1 MKVNVTKSYLD
12 LARGIINTT
21 VHGNLEEEIGEDAIF
36 SLMSCTY
43 IYSFMALTSFC
54 SSHLHSMWR
63 LPESDLKLK
72 YSQCSN
78 FEQLMTGPLREL
90 KKAIKELAI
99 QLNISPLH
107 EAKPAEW
114 RKLNE
119 LIKGY
124 RDYFIHPNPD
134 DFSEHLNETGNL
146 PWNFASEVAEEIIE
160 YFFTAAEAEIP
171 TWVRT
176 SGLKCR
182 GFEVVS
188 I

>member
-1 MKVNVTKSYLD
+1 MKVHVTKSYLD
-12 LARGIINTT
+12 MARAVINTT
-21 VHGNLEEEIGEDAIF
+21 LHGNSEEELGEDAMY

-54 SSHLHSMWR
+54 SSHLHSMWGS
-63 LPESDLKLK
+63 PDSDLKSK
-72 YSQCSN
+72 YSHCSN
-78 FEQLMTGPLREL
+78 FEELMTGPLKEL
-90 KKAIKELAI
+90 KKSIKELSI
-99 QLNISPLH
+99 QLNIPPLH

-160 YFFTAAEAEIP
+160 YFFSATGAKVP
-171 TWVRT
+171 SWVRT
-176 SGLKCR
+176 SGLNCK

>member
-1 MKVNVTKSYLD
+1 MKVHVTKSYLD
-12 LARGIINTT
+12 MARMVINTT
-21 VHGNLEEEIGEDAIF
+21 MHGNPEKELGEDAMF
-36 SLMSCTY
+36 GLMSCTY

-54 SSHLHSMWR
+54 SSHLHSLWNS
-63 LPESDLKLK
+63 PESGLKTK

-78 FEQLMTGPLREL
+78 FEELMAGPLKEL
-90 KKAIKELAI
+90 KKAIKELTT
-99 QLNISPLH
+99 QLQITPLH

-124 RDYFIHPNPD
+124 RDYFVHPNPEN
-134 DFSEHLNETGNL
+134 FSKHLNETGNL
-146 PWNFASEVAEEIIE
+146 PWNFASQVAEEIIE
-160 YFFTAAEAEIP
+160 HFFVSTRAEIP
-171 TWVRT
+171 AWVRT

>member
-1 MKVNVTKSYLD
+1 MKVHVAKSYLD
-12 LARGIINTT
+12 MARVVINTT
-21 VHGNLEEEIGEDAIF
+21 VYRNSKEELGEDAMF

-54 SSHLHSMWR
+54 SSHLHSMWVS
-63 LPESDLKLK
+63 PGSVLKLK

-78 FEQLMTGPLREL
+78 FEELMAGPLKEL

-134 DFSEHLNETGNL
+134 DFSEHLNKTGNL
-146 PWNFASEVAEEIIE
+146 QWNFASEVAEEIIE
-160 YFFTAAEAEIP
+160 YFFIATGSEIP
-171 TWVRT
+171 AWVRT
-176 SGLKCR
+176 NGLKCK